1 MTTTQTRTFLQ
12 TGKAVIEEEIR
23 AIQALSARIA
33 HPFSEVCELLLRC
46 QGRVVVMGVG
56 KSGHIGHK
64 ISATLASTGTPS
76 FFVHPTE
83 ASHGDLGMITSEDV
97 IIAISHS
104 GQTQEILQLLPVLKR
119 QNIPIVAMTGHLQST
134 LAEQATFTLDISVAK
149 EACPLGLAPTNSTTV
164 TLVLGD
170 ALAIALLEAR
180 GFTREDFAASH
191 PGGMLGKRLLVRVE
205 DVMQTGDRI
214 PKVPPTAY
222 IRQTLSEISRTQLG
236 ICAVVDAQNYLLG
249 VFSDG
254 DLRRALDKELNVHTT
269 PVSEVMTVGGITM
282 KANQLAA
289 EALHWMDHKHIHAM
303 MVINDHHQVVGAFNI
318 HNLLARGVL

>member
-1 MTTTQTRTFLQ
+1 
-12 TGKAVIEEEIR
+12 
-23 AIQALSARIA
+23 
-33 HPFSEVCELLLRC
+33 
-46 QGRVVVMGVG
+46 
-56 KSGHIGHK
+56 
-64 ISATLASTGTPS
+64 
-76 FFVHPTE
+76 
-83 ASHGDLGMITSEDV
+83 
-97 IIAISHS
+97 
-104 GQTQEILQLLPVLKR
+104 
-119 QNIPIVAMTGHLQST
+119 MTGHLQSI
-134 LAEQATFTLDISVAK
+134 LAEQAAFTLDISVAK

-191 PGGMLGKRLLVRVE
+191 PGGMLGKRLLIRVE
-205 DVMQTGDRI
+205 NVMQTGERI

-222 IRQTLSEISRTQLG
+222 IRQTLSEMSRTQLG

-254 DLRRALDKELNVHTT
+254 DLRRALDNELNVHST

-289 EALHWMDHKHIHAM
+289 EALHWMDNKHIHAM
-303 MVINDHHQVVGAFNI
+303 LVINDQHQVIGAFNI
-318 HNLLARGVL
+318 HDLLARGVL